1 MVEKSMSNQYRLVEV
16 GNSELVAGLARLVQQ
31 NNSLT
36 AQVLAHLV
44 ELDER
49 RLHLELGFPSLF
61 AYCVEGL
68 GMSEGTAGRRV
79 TAARVCRRFPEV
91 FERIARGEL
100 HLCALCTLAPH
111 LTQQNAVELFDA
123 SKGKTRRRIEELLAA
138 RFPRPDVRQQIRRL
152 PVRTPVA
159 LATPEAR
166 SGAVEQ
172 ALPMSRAIDLC
183 QENEAAPAAT
193 ATPEM
198 GKIEADSGRERAR
211 NGIPAGPKNSRPR
224 PRPPR
229 GRELEPLSGD
239 RFGVHFT
246 ADAELRELIER
257 ARALAS
263 HQVPNGDLASLM
275 KVMVTSFVKQEEKRR
290 FGIGARP
297 RRAGRESTSSGREA
311 KTSDVLEPAAPLGGA
326 SVPPDPCEA
335 PTHATRPMSPD
346 SERRSRYVAALVRRE
361 VHARDG
367 GQCTFVSA
375 DGRRCSARAFIQV
388 DHVDPF
394 AWNGASDAPN
404 LRLLCQPH
412 NLLHARKCFGHGHIS
427 SRIARNLGDSQP
439 WPR

>member
-198 GKIEADSGRERAR
+198 GKIEADSGRERVR

-224 PRPPR
+224 PRPHVVAN
-229 GRELEPLSGD
+229 S
-239 RFGVHFT
+239 
-246 ADAELRELIER
+246 
-257 ARALAS
+257 
-263 HQVPNGDLASLM
+263 N
-275 KVMVTSFVKQEEKRR
+275 
-290 FGIGARP
+290 
-297 RRAGRESTSSGREA
+297 
-311 KTSDVLEPAAPLGGA
+311 
-326 SVPPDPCEA
+326 
-335 PTHATRPMSPD
+335 
-346 SERRSRYVAALVRRE
+346 RSRAIAS
-361 VHARDG
+361 A
-367 GQCTFVSA
+367 CTS
-375 DGRRCSARAFIQV
+375 RPTQNC
-388 DHVDPF
+388 
-394 AWNGASDAPN
+394 AS
-404 LRLLCQPH
+404 
-412 NLLHARKCFGHGHIS
+412 
-427 SRIARNLGDSQP
+427 
-439 WPR
+439 